1 MPTEPAI
8 PRPIRLIVADVDGC
22 LSKGSKNPIPL
33 ALVQKLIE
41 TNELSKCDPAVPAIT
56 FCTGRPQPYV
66 ECLIQVTHGHMPA
79 LCESG
84 TVFFDPLTHEVVLHP
99 AFGAEERALLARLHA
114 RLERDILGP
123 AVTTEPGKVTHVTLL
138 LSPPLKPTDLLPRA
152 QAAAREFGGVFEIEL
167 SRICLHFLF
176 RHLNKGTGIEWLASH
191 TGIAV
196 DEMAGIGD
204 ALPDIP
210 FLSRVALGC
219 APANAMPEVKQA
231 CQFVSERDDADA
243 TIEFIDHVIARNR
256 ALACGA
262 GAGLA
267 AR

>member
-1 MPTEPAI
+1 MQARTPDA
-8 PRPIRLIVADVDGC
+8 RPIRLIVADVDGC

-41 TNELSKCDPAVPAIT
+41 TNERSKSDPAVPAIT

-84 TVFFDPLTHEVVLHP
+84 TVFFDPMTHEVVLHP
-99 AFGAEERALLARLHA
+99 GFGAEERALLGRLHA
-114 RLERDILGP
+114 RLAKDILGP
-123 AVTTEPGKVTHVTLL
+123 DVMPEPGKVTHVTLL
-138 LSPPLKPTDLLPRA
+138 LAPPLKPADLLARA
-152 QAAAREFGGVFEIEL
+152 QAVAREFGGVFEIEM
-167 SRICLHFLF
+167 SRICIHFLF

-191 TGIAV
+191 TGVAL

-219 APANAMPEVKQA
+219 SPANAMPEVKRVCA
-231 CQFVSERDDADA
+231 FVSGRDDAEA
-243 TIEFIDHVIARNR
+243 TIEFIDHVVARNR
-256 ALACGA
+256 ELGRMRPA
-262 GAGLA
+262 GAA